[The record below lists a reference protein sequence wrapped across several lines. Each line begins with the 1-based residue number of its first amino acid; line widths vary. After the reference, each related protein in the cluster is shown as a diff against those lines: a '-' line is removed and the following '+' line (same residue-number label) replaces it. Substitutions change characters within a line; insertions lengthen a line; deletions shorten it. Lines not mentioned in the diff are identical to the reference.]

1 MLVASSYPNEL
12 EIHKTALEQK
22 LGYADSKYIVY
33 MGIESTWSRK
43 WNHSQDKDLW
53 FSLVMIIQENTRL
66 MNKCCIFWHVT
77 NA

>member
-33 MGIESTWSRK
+33 MGIERYMVQKMES
-43 WNHSQDKDLW
+43 
-53 FSLVMIIQENTRL
+53 FSGQGPLVLAGYLDNPRE
-66 MNKCCIFWHVT
+66 H
-77 NA
+77 